1 MNPGALFILT
11 GIFLI
16 IFGEYRRD
24 VNNKLN
30 KKTQKTE

>member
-24 VNNKLN
+24 ANNLN
-30 KKTQKTE
+30 KKIRKTE

>member
-24 VNNKLN
+24 VNNLN
-30 KKTQKTE
+30 KKNTED

>member
-24 VNNKLN
+24 VNNLN
-30 KKTQKTE
+30 KKTPKTE